1 MISQFDVVP
10 NPVAQA
16 RKIRPFY
23 LSLQDR
29 QLDHLRTRIMAPLL
43 AAGARNEPNRLNPQF
58 QIEERRVYLDPTDL
72 VTMHVRHLGSPV
84 ANLQQEHYR
93 IVSALDLVFTGV

>member
-10 NPVAQA
+10 NPVTQA

-23 LSLQDR
+23 LSLQDW

-43 AAGARNEPNRLNPQF
+43 IVGAQKEPNRLNPHF
-58 QIEERRVYLDPTDL
+58 QIENRRVYLDPTDL

-84 ANLQQEHYR
+84 ANLQEEHYR
-93 IVSALDLVFTGV
+93 IISALDLVFTRV